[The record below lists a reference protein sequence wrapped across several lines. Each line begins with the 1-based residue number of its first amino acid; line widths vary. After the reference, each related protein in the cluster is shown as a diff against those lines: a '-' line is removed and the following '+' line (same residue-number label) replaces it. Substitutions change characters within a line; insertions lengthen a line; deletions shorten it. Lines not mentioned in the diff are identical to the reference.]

1 VNKVDALL
9 LALVGVLAAVAF
21 MNHGNLALS
30 STPQGA
36 SVGVGYRGQ

>member
-1 VNKVDALL
+1 MNRVDALL

-21 MNHGNLALS
+21 MNHGTASLS